1 MAAIQRSK
9 KEERKNMSPL
19 RIAILGAGDVGG
31 TLGRKWAKAGHSVA
45 FGVKNPDSERARSLQ
60 EDLGEH
66 ILIGSPAEALAQ
78 GDIVLLAVSG
88 SVVDELIAD
97 NAVLLDHK
105 IIIDATNK
113 LVKGQTAATKQWQGQ
128 GSLNSLSALQ
138 THAPHAQI
146 YRAFNSYAWEAFA
159 DPLYQGVQADLF
171 YCGPED
177 RALTVVE
184 QLIAEIGLRPMRLGD
199 LDQIEVVDS
208 ILRLWGTLAIFQGM
222 GRNNVALKVLTR

>member
-1 MAAIQRSK
+1 
-9 KEERKNMSPL
+9 MSSL
-19 RIAILGAGDVGG
+19 RIAILGAGDVGS

-45 FGVKNPDSERARSLQ
+45 FGVKNPASERAQRLR

-78 GDIVLLAVSG
+78 SDIVLLAVSG

-97 NAVLLDHK
+97 NAELLDHK

-113 LVKGQTAATKQWQGQ
+113 LIKGQTAATNQWQGS

-138 THAPHAQI
+138 VHAPHAQV

-171 YCGPED
+171 YCGPEGE
-177 RALTVVE
+177 ALMVVE

-199 LDQIEVVDS
+199 LDQIEVVDN

-222 GRNNVALKVLTR
+222 GRNNVAFKVLTR